1 MRGQVLVLARPAL
14 GVRVAAGWGIRFLSG
29 GCDRG
34 ESMAS
39 LESLF
44 ARTRFRVWSMRTRAM
59 IESVETPTDIPRVHA
74 GGPNPDRIL
83 LFGSD
88 IIVGRGVLSH
98 EVAFPGFLARSIA
111 QKTRRGVDVIVEAHS
126 WFTMEDAVAAARLLE
141 LDRYDAVVVDLGLA
155 DAMAGTTPA
164 EWAANLE
171 VLLHILSSQVPTSA
185 RVFFIES
192 PDPTIVPVFR
202 SPQGRAVARAFQR
215 FNEKSLE
222 VISGFKNVSFVSFP
236 VQQEAATDRL
246 HTARTFEGFAVTL
259 APSLVAHL
267 EAEFMAG
274 SPRSE
279 PVPSEVRRQASL
291 DRLGIL
297 DTAPEPRF
305 DRIVAQAQRVFA
317 TGYAMFNLIDH
328 DRRWSKSHLGPH
340 GPVGV
345 RANEFCNTAIHS
357 HGALIVG
364 NAFDD
369 PRFCDN
375 PYVAG
380 GPHVRFYAGY
390 PIEAPDGQR
399 VGALCVYDT
408 QPRQLHGQEETLLR
422 ELATKIER
430 ELWPT
435 PTTTE
440 PHPQLVP

>member
-1 MRGQVLVLARPAL
+1 VANLVSLVAR
-14 GVRVAAGWGIRFLSG
+14 SG
-29 GCDRG
+29 
-34 ESMAS
+34 
-39 LESLF
+39 
-44 ARTRFRVWSMRTRAM
+44 FRVWSMRTRAL
-59 IESVETPTDIPRVHA
+59 IESVETPPDIPRVHA

-111 QKTRRGVDVIVEAHS
+111 QETRRGVDVIVEAHS
-126 WFTMEDAVAAARLLE
+126 WLTMEEAVAAARLLE

-155 DAMAGTTPA
+155 DAMAGTTPR
-164 EWAANLE
+164 EWAEHLE
-171 VLLHILSSQVPTSA
+171 VLLHIISSQVPTSA

-192 PDPTIVPVFR
+192 PDPTIVPLFR
-202 SPQGRAVARAFQR
+202 SPQGRTVAKAFSR

-222 VISGFKNVSFVSFP
+222 VINGFTNVSFVPFQ
-236 VQQEAATDRL
+236 VQRE
-246 HTARTFEGFAVTL
+246 ARTFEGFAVTL
-259 APSLVAHL
+259 APSLVDHL

-279 PVPSEVRRQASL
+279 PIASEARRQASL
-291 DRLGIL
+291 ERLGVL

-317 TGYAMFNLIDH
+317 TGYASFNLIDN
-328 DRRWSKSHLGPH
+328 DRRWSKSHLGP
-340 GPVGV
+340 GAPVGI
-345 RANEFCNTAIHS
+345 RATEFCNTTIHS
-357 HGALIVG
+357 HGGLIVG
-364 NAFDD
+364 DTLDD
-369 PRFCDN
+369 SRFCDN

-380 GPHVRFYAGY
+380 DSHVRFYAGY

-430 ELWPT
+430 ELWAT
-435 PTTTE
+435 PATAIISARTRS
-440 PHPQLVP
+440 